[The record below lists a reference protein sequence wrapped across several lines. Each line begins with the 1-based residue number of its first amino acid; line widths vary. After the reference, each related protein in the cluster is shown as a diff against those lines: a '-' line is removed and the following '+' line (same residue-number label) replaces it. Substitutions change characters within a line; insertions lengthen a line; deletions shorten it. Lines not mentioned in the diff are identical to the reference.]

1 MAKILL
7 ESGGIMWKNA
17 IYLFS
22 SILIAS
28 LVILISG
35 RYLDGIS
42 GSYLGEQKQRLEV
55 QTEYQTELEK
65 VQAGNVYEKL
75 VNKKEISVLIIGDDI
90 AQGGLETEDEKK
102 WYNLL
107 AKRIK
112 EEYGADLT
120 CKNIAT
126 PGGTAFDG
134 WIDYITDRERQ
145 EYDLVFLCFG
155 ANDEREMNF
164 NQKVFGA
171 IVEGLIRNIKKAKA
185 STEISTIIE
194 NSIRSQSYV
203 DTLKQV
209 SEYYEITY
217 ADIIKAFID
226 SRLPFND
233 ITEDG
238 RKPNEQ
244 GYSIYVNTIFDLIKS
259 NINSKREPGF
269 DGKKPL
275 LYEESNAFENGKIT
289 TEFLTIQ
296 GFYNSVVAFDKIFMK
311 SSHSNDSITYEVSN
325 SHMLGVTLM
334 AGPNCGIVDIYLN
347 NRLIQTY
354 DCYAPYEAL
363 RHVLIS
369 DNIGMGTHK
378 IRIEVSSIKNAK
390 ASNSNVYIHG
400 IITN

>member
-1 MAKILL
+1 
-7 ESGGIMWKNA
+7 
-17 IYLFS
+17 
-22 SILIAS
+22 
-28 LVILISG
+28 
-35 RYLDGIS
+35 
-42 GSYLGEQKQRLEV
+42 
-55 QTEYQTELEK
+55 
-65 VQAGNVYEKL
+65 
-75 VNKKEISVLIIGDDI
+75 
-90 AQGGLETEDEKK
+90 
-102 WYNLL
+102 
-107 AKRIK
+107 
-112 EEYGADLT
+112 
-120 CKNIAT
+120 
-126 PGGTAFDG
+126 
-134 WIDYITDRERQ
+134 
-145 EYDLVFLCFG
+145 
-155 ANDEREMNF
+155 
-164 NQKVFGA
+164 
-171 IVEGLIRNIKKAKA
+171 
-185 STEISTIIE
+185 
-194 NSIRSQSYV
+194 V

-289 TEFLTIQ
+289 TEFLTIL
-296 GFYNSVVAFDKIFMK
+296 FMK

-354 DCYAPYEAL
+354 D
-363 RHVLIS
+363 
-369 DNIGMGTHK
+369 GTHK